1 MLRTVPTRCDI
12 GGSHRD
18 VERNALS
25 PRSCTPFY
33 EPAIT
38 FCAQRLHT
46 KELGEDYLD
55 ERRRDALI
63 RYHTKRLHELNA
75 SV

>member
-38 FCAQRLHT
+38 FCAQRLQQ
-46 KELGEDYLD
+46 LGENYLD
-55 ERRRDALI
+55 ERRCDALI
-63 RYHTKRLHELNA
+63 RNHTKRLHELNA